1 MKNEAV
7 SPAKSV
13 AIQQVSLDSLLKEM
27 SEWSD
32 LIAKRAYELFAAS
45 GFSNGHDRED
55 WLKAEQEL
63 LTPVALEVK
72 EGKDEFVVKAEVPGF
87 EAKDLDIHLNGS
99 HLVIEGKRETSKK
112 EKEKDTDTSYTE
124 SKSQQIYRMI
134 ELPAA
139 VLADKTRAVLK
150 NSVLELRLPKA
161 EKPKQIAITAA

>member
-7 SPAKSV
+7 SPAKRV
-13 AIQQVSLDSLLKEM
+13 AIQEVSLDSLLKEM

-32 LIAKRAYELFAAS
+32 RIAKRAYELFAAS

-63 LTPVALEVK
+63 LTPVALEVTD
-72 EGKDEFVVKAEVPGF
+72 GKDEFVVKAEVPGF

-112 EKEKDTDTSYTE
+112 KKEKDTDSSYTE
-124 SKSQQIYRMI
+124 SESQHIYRMI

-139 VLADKTRAVLK
+139 VLADKTRAELK

-161 EKPKQIAITAA
+161 EKPKQIAPAAA

>member
-7 SPAKSV
+7 SPTKRV
-13 AIQQVSLDSLLKEM
+13 AIQEVSLDSLLKEM

-32 LIAKRAYELFAAS
+32 RIAKRAYELFAAS

-63 LTPVALEVK
+63 LTPVALEVTD
-72 EGKDEFVVKAEVPGF
+72 GKDEFVVKVEVPGF

-99 HLVIEGKRETSKK
+99 HLVIEGKRETSKTK
-112 EKEKDTDTSYTE
+112 KEKDTDASYTE
-124 SKSQQIYRMI
+124 RESQQVYRMI

-139 VLADKTRAVLK
+139 VLADKTRAELK